1 MSQTALNLAAICV
14 FLMTFS
20 ILLGPFLSI
29 PPELPAIATISLLG
43 LATVDSF
50 KFQGQGGSLVVD
62 WFAQRSPAHRA
73 RIAHHEAGHF
83 LVADRLGITV
93 TDYSLSAW
101 EARRKGKPGL
111 GGVSFAEPSN
121 QLSAQELD
129 RYCTVWMAGI
139 AAEQIV
145 YETAEGG
152 SDDRTKLR
160 GVLATLS
167 LDPQQKERLA
177 IFQAKNLLQ
186 TNWPAYQALV
196 AAMQERK
203 PMADCQQILS
213 DERKLNISL
222 TEVTRSD
229 GKSGSPPKSPNSGG
243 L

>member
-43 LATVDSF
+43 LATVDTF

-83 LVADRLGITV
+83 LVADRLGIMV

-101 EARRKGKPGL
+101 EARRKGQPGL
-111 GGVSFAEPSN
+111 GGVSFAEPSTN
-121 QLSAQELD
+121 QLSAQDLD

-145 YETAEGG
+145 YQTAEGG

-186 TNWPAYQALV
+186 TDWPTYQALV

-203 PMADCQQILS
+203 PVADCQQILS
-213 DERKLNISL
+213 SEEKLKA
-222 TEVTRSD
+222 EEKGQRAE
-229 GKSGSPPKSPNSGG
+229 G
-243 L
+243 